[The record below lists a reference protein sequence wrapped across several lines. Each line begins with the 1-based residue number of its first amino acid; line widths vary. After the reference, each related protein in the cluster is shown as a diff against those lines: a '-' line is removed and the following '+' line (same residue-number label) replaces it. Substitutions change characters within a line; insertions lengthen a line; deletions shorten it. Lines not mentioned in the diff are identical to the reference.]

1 VVVPTFKEAPNVR
14 PLLAKLEAALEG
26 VVWQAIFV
34 DDDSPDGTAEAVRGL
49 GRRDPRVRCLR
60 RVGRR
65 GLASACVEGML
76 ATSAPLLAVM
86 DADLQHDETLLPAM
100 VERLRRGDVDLVVG
114 TRYAAGTAVPG
125 WDEGRRRL
133 SRLAT
138 RLGRAA
144 LGVALSDPMSGF
156 FAIRREALE
165 RVVHG
170 LSAVGFKILL
180 DILATARP
188 RLRVAELPY
197 RFRPRRAGESKL
209 DSRAV
214 VDFLLLV
221 ADKLVGRWVPVRFLL
236 FAAVGALGVPVHLA
250 VLALLYRLG
259 PAGFVTGQAVAA
271 LAAMTFNFALNNELT
286 FRDVRL
292 RGRRW
297 VRGWLSFV
305 LACGVGLW
313 ANVGIASHLHDQ
325 QVGWLPSALAG
336 VAVGVVWNYAVTS
349 VYTWRR

>member
-1 VVVPTFKEAPNVR
+1 
-14 PLLAKLEAALEG
+14 
-26 VVWQAIFV
+26 
-34 DDDSPDGTAEAVRGL
+34 
-49 GRRDPRVRCLR
+49 
-60 RVGRR
+60 
-65 GLASACVEGML
+65 ML

-188 RLRVAELPY
+188 RLRAAELPY

-209 DSRAV
+209 DSRAA

-236 FAAVGALGVPVHLA
+236 FAGVGALGVPVHLA

-259 PAGFVTGQAVAA
+259 PAGFVTGQAAAA
-271 LAAMTFNFALNNELT
+271 LTAMTFNFALNNELT
-286 FRDVRL
+286 YRDVRL

-313 ANVGIASHLHDQ
+313 ANVGIAAYLHGR
-325 QVGWLPSALAG
+325 QVGWLASALAG